1 MTLPQYSKPSVGK
14 MFFLSYNFF
23 VFNKEKWKVVSKSHQ
38 GFKKKITGII
48 KLRRDR
54 LDYLETDC
62 QHRCDVN

>member
-14 MFFLSYNFF
+14 MFFLSSSISLCST
-23 VFNKEKWKVVSKSHQ
+23 KKSGKLSAKVTR
-38 GFKKKITGII
+38 GLKKITGII